1 MFEISSVNPISCLVE
16 VWGKLYW
23 TSKTANYNYIS
34 ELLNKYKLK
43 VTYVVYYSYYNNMP
57 KCLIMTSDSDEDT
70 DGDSED
76 IMSYY
81 NTYDNLTINSI
92 NSQFKSKTGEW
103 CKGYKNIK
111 ISGEIKTKKNYYAF
125 TIFDITDNGESFKCK
140 YMGNGAELTSKTVY
154 DMYGSIELGKYGL
167 EFVVEHFVEQREII
181 TKLENLKEEATRNG
195 YFCNKRDIDYDNLN
209 NITILS
215 KRGTQGYSDF
225 IEHLQLPFKIN
236 LISVC
241 LEGEGTKPDILKALN
256 KIPETSDLVIIMRG
270 GGMTTDIS
278 LSFDYIEIFK
288 AIRACRVPVMT
299 AIGHTNDC
307 KDSLLITEVSDINC
321 HTPTTAA
328 TYLNNKCSRIFH
340 KLYKTYSNKYN
351 NILSE
356 LSTSTKQQFTKC
368 IIEEYDGLVERL
380 SSVKKVYNM
389 KLLPSEL
396 VNIPHSN
403 NHIYVRRGDEIVKY
417 KLTAIS
423 NLELDVNIL
432 DKVSDITLTS
442 KVNDISDLLKQH
454 EEEFLEVRNI
464 IERNIQL
471 TQYKSIYA
479 SATLKDSS
487 IELLDMTN
495 PSKVYKVLLNNNRQ
509 LKYYKNKLD
518 NFKSDISEYDLDY
531 NSYKKARLEVEI
543 DITTSTKIF
552 KLLNSLKPFML

>member
-1 MFEISSVNPISCLVE
+1 
-16 VWGKLYW
+16 
-23 TSKTANYNYIS
+23 
-34 ELLNKYKLK
+34 
-43 VTYVVYYSYYNNMP
+43 
-57 KCLIMTSDSDEDT
+57 
-70 DGDSED
+70 
-76 IMSYY
+76 
-81 NTYDNLTINSI
+81 
-92 NSQFKSKTGEW
+92 
-103 CKGYKNIK
+103 
-111 ISGEIKTKKNYYAF
+111 
-125 TIFDITDNGESFKCK
+125 
-140 YMGNGAELTSKTVY
+140 
-154 DMYGSIELGKYGL
+154 
-167 EFVVEHFVEQREII
+167 
-181 TKLENLKEEATRNG
+181 
-195 YFCNKRDIDYDNLN
+195 
-209 NITILS
+209 
-215 KRGTQGYSDF
+215 
-225 IEHLQLPFKIN
+225 
-236 LISVC
+236 
-241 LEGEGTKPDILKALN
+241 
-256 KIPETSDLVIIMRG
+256 
-270 GGMTTDIS
+270 
-278 LSFDYIEIFK
+278 
-288 AIRACRVPVMT
+288 
-299 AIGHTNDC
+299 
-307 KDSLLITEVSDINC
+307 
-321 HTPTTAA
+321 
-328 TYLNNKCSRIFH
+328 
-340 KLYKTYSNKYN
+340 
-351 NILSE
+351 
-356 LSTSTKQQFTKC
+356 
-368 IIEEYDGLVERL
+368 
-380 SSVKKVYNM
+380 M